1 MEKAEWDD
9 NQKYQVTLETLL
21 EHHVIMMKFLED
33 NYGKAAI
40 EKYYATKNE
49 LVFQTKIGTG
59 LKMASK
65 LIQKLSSKK
74 FFDIFLN
81 QLTKQ
86 AQNMIPLKCIT
97 GIDYEPKKAVIHIDK
112 CVSKRLFRQN
122 LKKFKVQDQI
132 SDTAFCEFNCIPSF
146 QTYGRIG
153 AIKISA
159 IFKEKGCDITA
170 EVPEESSS
178 SSESK

>member
-1 MEKAEWDD
+1 MEKEEWDD
-9 NQKYQVTLETLL
+9 SHKYQVTLENLV
-21 EHHVIMMKFLED
+21 ENHVILMKFLKD
-33 NYGKAAI
+33 NYGKDAI

-49 LVFQTKIGTG
+49 MNFQNKIGTG

-65 LIQKLSSKK
+65 LIQTLSSKK
-74 FFDIFLN
+74 FFDLFIN

-86 AQNMIPLKCIT
+86 AQHMIPVKCIT
-97 GIDYEPKKAVIHIDK
+97 GIDYESKKAVIHIDK
-112 CVSKRLFRQN
+112 CVSKRLFRQAI
-122 LKKFKVQDQI
+122 KKFKVQDQI
-132 SDTAFCEFNCIPSF
+132 LDTAFCEFNCIPTF

-170 EVPEESSS
+170 EASKESST
-178 SSESK
+178 SSESD